1 VSRVQRLAVV
11 ERGCDVPCDVV
22 GRGSPDAGKAC
33 QGGHVQVHGCPLDR
47 VERSGYES
55 ECNVG
60 VEGKCVSDGLRQQV
74 GCVSGGESVGMWVAP
89 NRSSEGEG
97 GMGTGWDWLSV
108 RWPVDPEERV
118 PIWITLA

>member
-1 VSRVQRLAVV
+1 
-11 ERGCDVPCDVV
+11 
-22 GRGSPDAGKAC
+22 
-33 QGGHVQVHGCPLDR
+33 VHGCPLDR

-89 NRSSEGEG
+89 IDPVKGEWELAGVGCECG
-97 GMGTGWDWLSV
+97 G
-108 RWPVDPEERV
+108 RWILKRGCQFG
-118 PIWITLA
+118 